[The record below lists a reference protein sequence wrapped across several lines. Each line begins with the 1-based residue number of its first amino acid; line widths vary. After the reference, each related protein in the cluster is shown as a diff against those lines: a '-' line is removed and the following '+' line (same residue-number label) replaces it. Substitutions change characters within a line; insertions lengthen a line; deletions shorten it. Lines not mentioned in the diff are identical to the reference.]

1 MHLPWESSRTVW
13 SSALGWAIKSAQN
26 LQVRTRECNDVG
38 NFVVDACFLL
48 MTNCRIKWA
57 LLQTTLIF
65 ICWKFSAAGHKE
77 FKIFLK
83 SIESKSL
90 TDLKSLEWGEG
101 CIHGLLLLPKWCP
114 HSNVLGL
121 QEPPDFLLL
130 KSQNT
135 MLWAVIGQY
144 FGFRFCKKFWGFV
157 PVFVSEFPYGKR
169 ILCCEQL
176 LYLSVTPDLC
186 CFLLG
191 KNISAEEW
199 FTFLK
204 ITTSSILNETH
215 FTVVRL

>member
-1 MHLPWESSRTVW
+1 MPASFWWQIVELNEPCCRPPWYLYAGSSVQQGTSNSRSFWRALKISRWLIWKVW
-13 SSALGWAIKSAQN
+13 S
-26 LQVRTRECNDVG
+26 
-38 NFVVDACFLL
+38 
-48 MTNCRIKWA
+48 
-57 LLQTTLIF
+57 
-65 ICWKFSAAGHKE
+65 
-77 FKIFLK
+77 
-83 SIESKSL
+83 
-90 TDLKSLEWGEG
+90 EG

-144 FGFRFCKKFWGFV
+144 FGFKFCKKFWGFV
-157 PVFVSEFPYGKR
+157 PVFVSEFPYGER